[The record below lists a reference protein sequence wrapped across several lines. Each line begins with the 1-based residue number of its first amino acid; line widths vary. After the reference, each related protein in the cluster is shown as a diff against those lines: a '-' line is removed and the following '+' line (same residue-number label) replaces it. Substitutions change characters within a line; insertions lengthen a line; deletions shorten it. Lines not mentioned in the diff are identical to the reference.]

1 MTYFSGLD
9 KKLQKDNNKP
19 KMPKP
24 KVWAIVLTVVASV
37 GYFGL
42 FVPFLKFLKYFLLGT
57 FGIFSYIM
65 FMLMYFA
72 SGKLLKGAK
81 FNLSKKYVAWLCV
94 ALVCILSIFHMAFS
108 GGVDLST
115 YGTYLADIYTMQTS
129 IGGVLLGLVIY
140 PFQKLLGIGA
150 YFVFAI
156 LLVICIAMI
165 YNLIADKQTLAKA
178 KENVASQSKP
188 VINPKTEMQQDA
200 RVEKTSNLT
209 FNLDAKTLNSAE
221 TSVGLDA
228 EIKKE
233 ETARDIARRKLG
245 LDRIGEQSVQ
255 VTNSNQLDTFNK
267 NYMNAGGSVFYN
279 KSSAP
284 ISNGSFGYNMF
295 SGEVSKTQNNSQ
307 EQKYQEYLKFM
318 GLTDNRKNQ
327 EVFNSTQN
335 PQTDLRQ
342 ADAFANSK
350 VEQYTYSSN
359 TSSVADS
366 MGRHLSTEQSDKKVF
381 GNFVEETAQNSI
393 NIDYK
398 SPSEQSDFLDKL
410 SNDLQNEEV
419 VPNGIKEVEVK
430 PEKNLD
436 EMFNSNLPSQSIELP
451 KGLQSDPYSKINS
464 FDTTNKNP
472 VQTEINKTKESAQS
486 YDNTQYSAPVKIKEY
501 KYNKPPLDLLTC
513 VSTNSSEYGGDVEAT
528 GRKIEN
534 VLEEFKIPAKIIGI
548 TRGPAVTRYE
558 LEMPVGISVSKIPAL
573 QNDIAMRIATS
584 KKIMI
589 QAPIPGMSAFGIEVP
604 NNVVATVSLK
614 EILSDGRFVN
624 HKSPCAFALGKEIN
638 GDIDVCAVNKMPH
651 VLIAGSTGSGKSV
664 CLNSLILS
672 ILYKSSPE
680 DVKFILIDPKRVE
693 FSIYQGLPHLV
704 LPDIISEPRKADNA
718 LGWAIKE
725 MEKRYVLLEQHRVRN
740 IDEYNN
746 MQEVKDRYLAKMPYI
761 IIIMDEFADMMQSD
775 CKDIENKVS
784 KLAAKA
790 RAAGIHL
797 VLATQRPSVDVLSGT
812 AKNNFPARIAFFLT
826 TQTDSRTILGYSG
839 AENLL
844 GRGDMLY
851 VEPGSNGAPKRLQG
865 CYVSDEEVKRVVEY
879 VVANNKADYDES
891 IQEEINKSKEAD
903 SVNPDGTFASMTNE
917 EDEEAEMEAYAKDVM
932 KEFIRIG
939 RASASY
945 IQRVKRVGFNK
956 AARIIDYLA
965 RKRYISEG
973 DGSSKSRAVYMT
985 KQQYVE
991 IYGET
996 DFDDHD

>member
-1 MTYFSGLD
+1 MTYFSGLG
-9 KKLQKDNNKP
+9 KKLENENKKP
-19 KMPKP
+19 KMPTP
-24 KVWAIVLTVVASV
+24 KLWAIILTIVASV

-42 FVPFLKFLKYFLLGT
+42 FVPFFSFLKYFLLGT
-57 FGIFSYIM
+57 FGIFAYVM
-65 FMLMYFA
+65 FMIMYFI
-72 SGKLLKGAK
+72 SGSILKGK
-81 FNLSKKYVAWLCV
+81 KYNLSKKYVIWLTI

-108 GGVDLST
+108 NGVDFAT
-115 YGTYLADIYTMQTS
+115 YGTYLADIYALQTS
-129 IGGVLLGLVIY
+129 IGGVILGLLIY
-140 PFQKLLGIGA
+140 PLQKLLGIGA

-156 LLVICIAMI
+156 LLVICITMV
-165 YNLIADKQTLAKA
+165 YNLIADKHSLVKVDKNLLTRKKQKEENNALTNNSEQQVLNINLPEQMAK
-178 KENVASQSKP
+178 NDTP
-188 VINPKTEMQQDA
+188 
-200 RVEKTSNLT
+200 
-209 FNLDAKTLNSAE
+209 
-221 TSVGLDA
+221 VGLDA

-245 LDRIGEQSVQ
+245 LDRIGEQQFEEVK
-255 VTNSNQLDTFNK
+255 NSNQLDTFNK
-267 NYMNAGGSVFYN
+267 NYMNAGGSVFSN
-279 KSSAP
+279 KPYSNQNA
-284 ISNGSFGYNMF
+284 NGSFGYNIF
-295 SGEVSKTQNNSQ
+295 PNSNTEIYDDNQ

-318 GLTDNRKNQ
+318 GLADNRTKQ
-327 EVFNSTQN
+327 ETTETATSNSAKPNLSNST
-335 PQTDLRQ
+335 
-342 ADAFANSK
+342 

-359 TSSVADS
+359 SAIYKDNASKHT
-366 MGRHLSTEQSDKKVF
+366 STEKTDNKIF
-381 GNFVEETAQNSI
+381 GGYVEEKSSSI
-393 NIDYK
+393 NIDY
-398 SPSEQSDFLDKL
+398 SSSSEKNDFLDKL
-410 SNDLQNEEV
+410 TNSTQNEEIAPKKV
-419 VPNGIKEVEVK
+419 EKDEVEQ
-430 PEKNLD
+430 ENNLKEIFD
-436 EMFNSNLPSQSIELP
+436 SNIPSESIELP
-451 KGLQSDPYSKINS
+451 KGLQTDTYSKIKT
-464 FDTTNKNP
+464 FDTTTKNP
-472 VQTEINKTKESAQS
+472 IDNEINKSKEPFYQAPII
-486 YDNTQYSAPVKIKEY
+486 DKIDEPVKIKTY
-501 KYNKPPLDLLTC
+501 KYTKPTLDLLTC
-513 VSTNSSEYGGDVEAT
+513 VSTNAEDYGGDFEAT
-528 GRKIEN
+528 GKKIEN

-558 LEMPVGISVSKIPAL
+558 LEMPVGISVSKIPSL

-604 NNVVATVSLK
+604 NNKVATVSLRD
-614 EILSDGRFVN
+614 ILSNESFIN

-638 GDIDVCAVNKMPH
+638 GVIDVCAVNKMPH

-746 MQEVKDRYLAKMPYI
+746 MQEVKDKTLAKMPYI

-775 CKDIENKVS
+775 CKDIENKVT

-826 TQTDSRTILGYSG
+826 SQTDSRTILGYSG

-844 GRGDMLY
+844 GKGDMLY

-865 CYVSDEEVKRVVEY
+865 CYVSDEEVKRVVEF
-879 VVANNKADYDES
+879 VIAHNKAEYDES
-891 IQEEINKSKEAD
+891 IEEEINRKKEPD
-903 SVNPDGTFASMTNE
+903 SVNPDGTFASMTSE
-917 EDEEAEMEAYAKDVM
+917 EDEEAEMEAYARDVM

-945 IQRVKRVGFNK
+945 IQRIKRVGFNK

-965 RKRYISEG
+965 KKRYISEG

-985 KQQYVE
+985 KQQYIE
-991 IYGET
+991 MFGDA